1 MKIVPFLRQFYN
13 FFVHII
19 FLSIVAILVSAGV
32 FHEPHIETSILVIV
46 IALII
51 ILSVLLILGW
61 IKREYDEIYNDE
73 KHARS
78 AILKELNKRKRYENL
93 RVCGTSCTS
102 IFSLFDEYSNAI
114 GNGKR
119 IYVFL
124 LNPDD
129 KRIIDHLSDCEHD
142 KLALIDTIR
151 SEFSKLEEQLSQESA
166 QKISSLIRSDDC
178 YGRNLITAS
187 ILLWKEAHKLAK
199 QKNKGL
205 TNGLELYLYSHL
217 PNLKAWI
224 FGESCIFIGSYN
236 PLPGGVGINNPIKK
250 FKGKRKNAEQI
261 IQDCKRVTNF
271 LIGHPETVRIKN
283 KV

>member
-1 MKIVPFLRQFYN
+1 MKILPFLRHFN
-13 FFVHII
+13 SFLIHII
-19 FLSIVAILVSAGV
+19 FLSIVAILVSTGV
-32 FHEPHIETSILVIV
+32 FHEPHIETSILIIV

-51 ILSVLLILGW
+51 ILIVLLILSW

-78 AILKELNKRKRYENL
+78 AILKELNKRKSYEYL

-114 GNGKR
+114 ANGKR
-119 IYVFL
+119 ICVFL

-142 KLALIDTIR
+142 KLSLIDTIR
-151 SEFSKLEEQLSQESA
+151 REFAKLEKKLSQQSA
-166 QKISSLIRSDDC
+166 QTISSLIRSDDC
-178 YGRNLITAS
+178 YGKKLITAS

-224 FGESCIFIGSYN
+224 FGESCMFIGSYK

-250 FKGKRKNAEQI
+250 LKGNRKNTAQT
-261 IQDCKRVTNF
+261 IQDCRRVTNF
-271 LIGHPETVRIKN
+271 LIEHPQTVRIKN